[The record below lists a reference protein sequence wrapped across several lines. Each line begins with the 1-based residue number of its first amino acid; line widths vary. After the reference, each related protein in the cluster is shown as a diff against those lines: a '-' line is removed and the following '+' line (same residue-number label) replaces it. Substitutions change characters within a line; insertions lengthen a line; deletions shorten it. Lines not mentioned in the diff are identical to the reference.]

1 MRTPRAAAYAGPVP
15 LPRIART
22 RRGHVWGEVW
32 RISVAVLFGAAL
44 WGSVQAQLDHRGV
57 DPTLGKNWLLVDA
70 AVGLACAV
78 LLLWRR
84 RYPRTVAWVT
94 ALASAVS
101 MAAVGPSILA
111 LVSLS
116 TRRRWRELAAVAV
129 PFLAAGFVNALLY
142 PTEDSTV
149 SVSGIVISVL
159 ILAASVASGWAIG
172 ERRAFVASLHER
184 ALTAE
189 REQAMRVAQARV
201 AERARIAREMHDVL
215 AHRISLVAMHSGA
228 LAYRDDLGRDE
239 VAATAEV
246 IRSSANQALSEL
258 RDVLGVLRDVPLPTT
273 SDASDASDASD
284 TTDAA
289 DASVPERP
297 QPTLHDVA
305 ELVTEAR
312 AAGTD
317 VVLEQSGEAAEV
329 PDRVSRNAYRI
340 VQECLTNAR
349 KHAPG
354 RRATVTLAVTRA
366 GVAAGQVDV
375 TVRTPVGVPAPG
387 DRSVAEMAGVAGSG
401 LGLLGLTERAVLSGG
416 ELTYGPDRR
425 GDFVVTARLP
435 WAT

>member
-1 MRTPRAAAYAGPVP
+1 MP

-32 RISVAVLFGAAL
+32 RVSVAVLFGAAL

-57 DPTLGKNWLLVDA
+57 EPTLGKDWLLVDA

-101 MAAVGPSILA
+101 MAAVGASILA
-111 LVSLS
+111 LVSLA

-129 PFLAAGFVNALLY
+129 PFLGAGFVNALLY
-142 PTEDSTV
+142 PTEDSAA

-159 ILAASVASGWAIG
+159 ILAASLASGWAIG
-172 ERRAFVASLHER
+172 ERRAFVAALHER

-201 AERARIAREMHDVL
+201 AERTRIAREMHDVL

-228 LAYRDDLGRDE
+228 LAYRDDLSREE
-239 VAATAEV
+239 VTATAEV

-258 RDVLGVLRDVPLPTT
+258 RDVLGVLRDVPLP
-273 SDASDASDASD
+273 SRP
-284 TTDAA
+284 DAA
-289 DASVPERP
+289 GSPDAQKVPDASVPERP
-297 QPTLHDVA
+297 QPTLHDVE
-305 ELVTEAR
+305 ELVAEAR

-317 VVLEQSGEAAEV
+317 VVLEQSGNAAAV

-340 VQECLTNAR
+340 VQESLTNAR

-354 RRATVTLAVTRA
+354 RRATVTLAVVATAEGA
-366 GVAAGQVDV
+366 GRVDV
-375 TVRTPVGVPAPG
+375 TVRTPAGATVGAPAGG
-387 DRSVAEMAGVAGSG
+387 DGSAAGVTGSG

-425 GDFVVTARLP
+425 GDFVVAARLP
-435 WAT
+435 WAS

>member
-1 MRTPRAAAYAGPVP
+1 M
-15 LPRIART
+15 
-22 RRGHVWGEVW
+22 WGEVW
-32 RISVAVLFGAAL
+32 RVGVAVLFGAAL

-129 PFLAAGFVNALLY
+129 PFLGAGFVNALLY

-201 AERARIAREMHDVL
+201 AERTRIAREMHDVL

-228 LAYRDDLGRDE
+228 LAYRDDLSRDE

-258 RDVLGVLRDVPLPTT
+258 RDVLGVLRDVPLPHPT
-273 SDASDASDASD
+273 DASGSPVGQGSS
-284 TTDAA
+284 

-297 QPTLHDVA
+297 QPTLHDVE
-305 ELVTEAR
+305 ELVADAR

-317 VVLEQSGEAAEV
+317 VVLEQAGDATTV

-340 VQECLTNAR
+340 VQESLTNAR
-349 KHAPG
+349 KHAPD
-354 RRATVTLAVTRA
+354 RRATVTLAVVTTSVGSGR
-366 GVAAGQVDV
+366 VDV
-375 TVRTPVGVPAPG
+375 TVRTPAAVPAGLRTGGEAPAVG
-387 DRSVAEMAGVAGSG
+387 MPAVGMPGSG

-425 GDFVVTARLP
+425 GDFVVAARLP
-435 WAT
+435 WAS

>member
-1 MRTPRAAAYAGPVP
+1 
-15 LPRIART
+15 
-22 RRGHVWGEVW
+22 VWGEAW
-32 RISVAVLFGAAL
+32 RLCVAVLFGAAL

-57 DPTLGKNWLLVDA
+57 EPTLGKSWLLVDA
-70 AVGLACAV
+70 AIGLACGV

-94 ALASAVS
+94 ACASAVS

-116 TRRRWRELAAVAV
+116 TRRRWREIAAVAV
-129 PFLAAGFVNALLY
+129 PFLGAGFVNALLY
-142 PTEDSTV
+142 PTEDSTL

-159 ILAASVASGWAIG
+159 VLAASIASGWAIG

-201 AERARIAREMHDVL
+201 AERTRIAREMHDVL

-228 LAYRDDLGRDE
+228 LAYRDDLRRDE

-258 RDVLGVLRDVPLPTT
+258 RDVLGVLRDVPLPTR
-273 SDASDASDASD
+273 SDASEASGAPDAPDASDASL
-284 TTDAA
+284 
-289 DASVPERP
+289 PERP
-297 QPTLHDVA
+297 QPTLHDVE

-317 VVLEQSGEAAEV
+317 VVLEQSGEAAAV

-349 KHAPG
+349 KHAPS
-354 RRATVTLAVTRA
+354 RRATVTLAVVRN
-366 GVAAGQVDV
+366 GVGSGRVDV
-375 TVRTPVGVPAPG
+375 TVRTPAVVTAPG
-387 DRSVAEMAGVAGSG
+387 DRSAAGVAGSG

-435 WAT
+435 WAS

>member
-1 MRTPRAAAYAGPVP
+1 MP

-57 DPTLGKNWLLVDA
+57 DPTLGKSWLLVDA

-116 TRRRWRELAAVAV
+116 TRRRWREIAAVAV

-142 PTEDSTV
+142 PTEDSTI

-228 LAYRDDLGRDE
+228 LAYRDDLDREE

-273 SDASDASDASD
+273 SDASDASDATD
-284 TTDAA
+284 TS

-297 QPTLHDVA
+297 QPTLHDVE

-317 VVLEQSGEAAEV
+317 VVLEQSGEAAAV

-354 RRATVTLAVTRA
+354 RRATVTLAVARA
-366 GVAAGQVDV
+366 GAGAGQVDV
-375 TVRTPVGVPAPG
+375 TVRTPAGIPAPG
-387 DRSVAEMAGVAGSG
+387 DRSVAGTAGMAGVAGSG

-435 WAT
+435 WAS

>member
-1 MRTPRAAAYAGPVP
+1 
-15 LPRIART
+15 
-22 RRGHVWGEVW
+22 VWGEVW
-32 RISVAVLFGAAL
+32 RTCVAVLVGAAL

-57 DPTLGKNWLLVDA
+57 DPTLGKSWLLVDA
-70 AVGLACAV
+70 AIGVACAV

-84 RYPRTVAWVT
+84 RYPRTVAWVAAT
-94 ALASAVS
+94 ASAVS

-129 PFLAAGFVNALLY
+129 PFLGAGFVNALLY
-142 PTEDSTV
+142 PTEDSAI
-149 SVSGIVISVL
+149 SISGIVISVL

-184 ALTAE
+184 VLTAE

-201 AERARIAREMHDVL
+201 AERTRIAREMHDVL

-228 LAYRDDLGRDE
+228 LAYREDLTRDE
-239 VAATAEV
+239 VTSTAEV

-258 RDVLGVLRDVPLPTT
+258 RDVLGVLRDVPLLSDP
-273 SDASDASDASD
+273 DASASQAVD
-284 TTDAA
+284 TADAA
-289 DASVPERP
+289 GSPAPERP
-297 QPTLHDVA
+297 QPTLHDVE
-305 ELVTEAR
+305 ELVAEAR
-312 AAGTD
+312 AAGTE
-317 VVLEQSGEAAEV
+317 VVLERSGEPATV

-354 RRATVTLAVTRA
+354 RRATVTLAVARTGLDA
-366 GVAAGQVDV
+366 GRVDV
-375 TVRTPVGVPAPG
+375 TVRTAARVAPDDDASTPAAPG
-387 DRSVAEMAGVAGSG
+387 VTGSG

-425 GDFVVTARLP
+425 GDFVVSARLP
-435 WAT
+435 WAS